1 MADLTSKIKLLI
13 QSQDGANQDAKLF
26 PILPIPATVGDAL
39 TCSRALNTATRVNS
53 AGLIETVAANMPRIT
68 WERGVDQCPNLLVE
82 KTIENINP
90 YSEALDNAE
99 YGVVALTVV
108 TNQIVSPD
116 GLITADFL
124 KEDNTNTTHRLYR
137 NNTSTVT
144 NGAVYVMSAF
154 IKPNGRG
161 IYLVDD
167 AQSAA
172 YACWDSNGLFVRSG
186 TIISTFTETWPNGWL
201 RVGFSY
207 TKTNTSGRINI
218 YLYDGISVANPPSY
232 LGDNV
237 KGCYVWGLQH
247 ELNTFISSY
256 IPTTTVK
263 TRNADVISK
272 TGIGTLLSG
281 AKGLFADCYLQAGS
295 LAGENVNRRVVSLS
309 TGGGSNAIAIGRYEG
324 IIRVIANNSGID
336 ITDILITTPFKNKRI
351 KVFVAFDIVANTL
364 KMYVNGALVKSL
376 TSFTA
381 YTPSTVIDVG
391 GFNGVNQWDGLI
403 KAVAVTD
410 EFTEADIE
418 QISSYPSFANM
429 AEQMMYEMV

>member
-82 KTIENINP
+82 KSRANLFP
-90 YSEALDNAE
+90 YSEDFTNASW
-99 YGVVALTVV
+99 GKIGGATV
-108 TNQIVSPD
+108 TANQIISPD
-116 GLITADFL
+116 GTLNADMIT
-124 KEDNTNTTHRLYR
+124 EG
-137 NNTSTVT
+137 TSVL
-144 NGAVYVMSAF
+144 VYYSALL
-154 IKPNGRG
+154 PAGT
-161 IYLVDD
+161 YT
-167 AQSAA
+167 QSY
-172 YACWDSNGLFVRSG
+172 YAKKGTSDIFGMYFGGSFTASFNLTLG
-186 TIISTFTETWPNGWL
+186 TIISQNNTFAQIQDVGNGWF
-201 RVGFSY
+201 RCTATATIGTDFY
-207 TKTNTSGRINI
+207 GGINI
-218 YLYDGISVANPPSY
+218 NTADGSTF
-232 LGDNV
+232 
-237 KGCYVWGLQH
+237 YVWGADIKTGSL
-247 ELNTFISSY
+247 LTSY
-256 IPTTTVK
+256 IPTGAVAVTA
-263 TRNADVISK
+263 NADNISK
-272 TGIGTLLSG
+272 TGIGTLLAG
-281 AKGLFADCYLQAGS
+281 AKGLFVDCYLQAGS